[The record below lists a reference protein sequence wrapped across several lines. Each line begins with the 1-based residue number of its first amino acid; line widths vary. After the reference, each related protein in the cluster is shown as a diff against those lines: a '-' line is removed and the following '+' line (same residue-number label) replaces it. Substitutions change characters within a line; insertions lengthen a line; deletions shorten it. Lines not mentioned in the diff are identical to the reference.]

1 MIKPSKVVFAD
12 DRLENIFNLL
22 PDEDPLK
29 KGIIKAIRDI
39 RRNCLS
45 GEVAKKG
52 SVILK
57 NYEKKYGVTNLRVY
71 NLPLAYRLMYTV
83 NPRDI
88 EIISV
93 ILDWK
98 NHKDYDKM
106 NKGKN

>member
-57 NYEKKYGVTNLRVY
+57 NYEKKYGIKNLRVY
-71 NLPLAYRLMYTV
+71 DLPLSYKTHVYCNTIGYRNSFSNFGL
-83 NPRDI
+83 
-88 EIISV
+88 EKS
-93 ILDWK
+93 
-98 NHKDYDKM
+98 
-106 NKGKN
+106 